1 MSTGTAPDNT
11 SIVRDPPG
19 RDDNA
24 KAAVLVGSGKYRV
37 PPEHFLSKAAR
48 QSSAA
53 APTTDQEVS
62 IRLVD
67 WLLLHVVRIED
78 TLQKAKLG
86 WILRPATV
94 AQKFM
99 DLQVAG
105 GLVPLS
111 DMSERA
117 MLRAIVKAAAQ
128 LPAAALTIGLADVL
142 LLPPNATGVA
152 WADAARV
159 FHFVAKEGDVG
170 EGSASLAQVRATM
183 GGPLAWAGASQ
194 FALLNQAPYTL
205 EKTVGSDIIG
215 LPGDLQ
221 AAVIGRAF
229 RMTEIPVAL
238 ALFPAEDDGVNE
250 LFRRA
255 QREDDRF
262 VPLFSAAW
270 REAYPAI
277 ATIAGESATASY
289 AREITIRAA
298 LVMGLAQAGTF
309 NKPMVEQVN
318 ASLTAAEPKWLPIGG
333 APTKWGA
340 DLETPEKRLAAAV
353 KLASRAVSASGGDPD
368 GGGGTS
374 AKGSGVVAVVD
385 QSDDAWSDASS
396 DPDIADLLN
405 SLSKLHT
412 LPLDAGACARV
423 MMSAKTPAG
432 LIFLFST
439 KAPPGTRCMRDMTAA
454 RSKTAMAAAMNEAVC
469 VDRSKVKRPEWGMIV
484 SDSVAER
491 MAKGAWIEF
500 SSIVENRVT
509 VASGIDFWADVVRP
523 LIAKEDGEAVAA
535 EMSPTSP
542 DMLSTFLDKER
553 LERATPVL
561 VNLFA
566 SVGWTGKQAHG
577 LHSFLQ
583 NLSSRV
589 TRIKALVE
597 SKGKRACAQ
606 AMRYAAALAIDEA
619 QRAHALMLRASVT
632 VARRPAFFFAPDGPA
647 HGVFKLV
654 DDMLSTEAAETRKRL
669 FDPDTAEDG
678 GQRTPKT
685 QRRGEQNSDD
695 LEGQKT
701 GAKGQK
707 QDDGFGSAAKAAGV
721 FIETGSGKII
731 FGKAFVAIP
740 KEDKKLEEIG
750 CLAKLLSADGGQKDT
765 VKANKWCT
773 RPGACAKEWAKG
785 GDPHA
790 AADKAN
796 EFCTISRDDSLL
808 DKETREKAEEDKKL
822 KKLFGGGQQTGGR
835 GGGGRGGGGRGRGG
849 DGRGGKGGAGGRGGR
864 GRGGPNGRR
873 S

>member
-24 KAAVLVGSGKYRV
+24 KTAVLVGSGKFRV

-48 QSSAA
+48 QPSAA

-94 AQKFM
+94 AQIFM

-111 DMSERA
+111 GMSERT
-117 MLRAIVKAAAQ
+117 MLRAIAKAAAQ
-128 LPAAALTIGLADVL
+128 LPAAALTIGLADVFL
-142 LLPPNATGVA
+142 LTPNATGVA

-159 FHFVAKEGDVG
+159 FHFIAKEGDVG

-183 GGPLAWAGASQ
+183 GGPLAWADASQ

-229 RMTEIPVAL
+229 RMTEIPIAL
-238 ALFPAEDDGVNE
+238 ALFPAEGDGVNE

-277 ATIAGESATASY
+277 ATIAGDSATASY

-298 LVMGLAQAGTF
+298 LVMGFAQAGTF

-333 APTKWGA
+333 APTQWGT
-340 DLETPEKRLAAAV
+340 DLATPEKRLAAAV
-353 KLASRAVSASGGDPD
+353 KLAGRTAVGGSSGSDGIGDAGVK
-368 GGGGTS
+368 GG
-374 AKGSGVVAVVD
+374 GVVAVVD
-385 QSDDAWSDASS
+385 QSDDAWSDASN
-396 DPDIADLLN
+396 DPDIAELLN
-405 SLSKLHT
+405 ALSKLHT

-454 RSKTAMAAAMNEAVC
+454 RSKTAMAAAINEAVC
-469 VDRSKVKRPEWGMIV
+469 VDRSKVKRPEWGMVV
-484 SDSVAER
+484 SDAVAER
-491 MAKGAWIEF
+491 MAKGTWIEF
-500 SSIVENRVT
+500 SSIVENRVAM
-509 VASGIDFWADVVRP
+509 ASGIDFWADIVRP
-523 LIAKEDGEAVAA
+523 LVAKEDGEAVAA
-535 EMSPTSP
+535 EMSPLNP
-542 DMLSTFLDKER
+542 DMLSAFLDKEC

-577 LHSFLQ
+577 LHSLLQ
-583 NLSSRV
+583 NLASRI
-589 TRIKALVE
+589 TRIKALAE
-597 SKGKRACAQ
+597 SKGKRACTQ
-606 AMRYAAALAIDEA
+606 AMRYATALAIDEA

-654 DDMLSTEAAETRKRL
+654 DDMLSTEAAESRKRL
-669 FDPDTAEDG
+669 FDPDTADEG
-678 GQRTPKT
+678 VQRTPKT
-685 QRRGEQNSDD
+685 QRREDPSGDELD
-695 LEGQKT
+695 GQKT
-701 GAKGQK
+701 AAKGQK
-707 QDDGFGSAAKAAGV
+707 HDDGFGGAAKAAGV
-721 FIETGSGKII
+721 FLEIESGKVV

-740 KEDKKLEEIG
+740 KDGKKLEEIG
-750 CLAKLLSADGGQKDT
+750 CLAKLLAASGGQKDT
-765 VKANKWCT
+765 AKANK
-773 RPGACAKEWAKG
+773 
-785 GDPHA
+785 
-790 AADKAN
+790 
-796 EFCTISRDDSLL
+796 
-808 DKETREKAEEDKKL
+808 
-822 KKLFGGGQQTGGR
+822 
-835 GGGGRGGGGRGRGG
+835 
-849 DGRGGKGGAGGRGGR
+849 
-864 GRGGPNGRR
+864 
-873 S
+873 